1 MMGVP
6 SVRPTSVIGRSTH
19 FLGTVL
25 GKMIEL
31 LKVLLPMS
39 IFFFKFLEW
48 WYASEFARGGGR
60 TGAYGDEEANI
71 IPPPEKIKV
80 K

>member
-6 SVRPTSVIGRSTH
+6 SVQPTSVIGRSTH

-80 K
+80 M